1 MTPLLFALIAVDV
14 AGMLLGIYAMRS
26 RSVSGRFTT
35 ISAGVMLGVALFWIF
50 PDMRERSGMVYAALA
65 VGGAIAALYTIDRFV
80 YPVCPCCA
88 HGGRHDRLFGRHRA
102 HRQGADG
109 TLIPLVVA
117 ICIHNLFD
125 GWTATVA
132 GYAGSSGSG
141 IALGLFAHKIPE
153 AVVFGLM
160 LRAATDRARG
170 PLLSVGLTSIAILVG
185 GAAHTSL
192 WTLSETTVI
201 ATSLAVACG
210 SFLFA
215 GAHIFLRQQKHAGTR
230 SAVAPLAIGLFVSAF
245 VEQAISIAF
254 AQSH

>member
-1 MTPLLFALIAVDV
+1 M
-14 AGMLLGIYAMRS
+14 
-26 RSVSGRFTT
+26 
-35 ISAGVMLGVALFWIF
+35 
-50 PDMRERSGMVYAALA
+50 
-65 VGGAIAALYTIDRFV
+65 
-80 YPVCPCCA
+80 
-88 HGGRHDRLFGRHRA
+88 
-102 HRQGADG
+102 
-109 TLIPLVVA
+109 VA

-125 GWTATVA
+125 GWTAAVA
-132 GYAGSSGSG
+132 GYAGGSRGSG

-170 PLLSVGLTSIAILVG
+170 PLLCVGLTSLVILVG

-215 GAHIFLRQQKHAGTR
+215 GAHIFLTQQKHAGTR

-245 VEQAISIAF
+245 IEQAISIAF

>member
-1 MTPLLFALIAVDV
+1 
-14 AGMLLGIYAMRS
+14 
-26 RSVSGRFTT
+26 
-35 ISAGVMLGVALFWIF
+35 MLGVALFWIF
-50 PDMRERSGMVYAALA
+50 PDMQQKSGVVQAALA
-65 VGGAIAALYTIDRFV
+65 VGVAVAALYTIDRFV

-88 HGGRHDRLFGRHRA
+88 HGGRHDRLFGRHRT
-102 HRQGADG
+102 HKRGTDG

-125 GWTATVA
+125 GWTAAVA
-132 GYAGSSGSG
+132 GYAGGSRGSG

-215 GAHIFLRQQKHAGTR
+215 GAHIFLTQQKHAGTR

-245 VEQAISIAF
+245 IEQAISIAF

>member
-1 MTPLLFALIAVDV
+1 MTPLLFTLIAVDL

-50 PDMRERSGMVYAALA
+50 PDMREQSGIVHAALA
-65 VGGAIAALYTIDRFV
+65 VGVAVAALYTIDRFV
-80 YPVCPCCA
+80 YPVCPCCS
-88 HGGRHDRLFGRHRA
+88 HGGRHDRLFGRHRT
-102 HRQGADG
+102 HRHDSHG

-117 ICIHNLFD
+117 ICVHNLFD
-125 GWTATVA
+125 GWTAAVA
-132 GYAGSSGSG
+132 GYGGGSWGSG

-160 LRAATDRARG
+160 LRAATDRAWG
-170 PLLSVGLTSIAILVG
+170 ALLCAGLTSVAIFVG

-192 WTLSETTVI
+192 LTLSETAVI

-245 VEQAISIAF
+245 VAISIAF